1 MQVKDIKIL
10 NKFDFYQLFTNFAIK
25 YIKFSLKGFFV
36 LYNAVD
42 IQKILPHRYPFL
54 LLDRVTE
61 LIAGKHIEGFKNVS
75 ISEPVFQGHFPDHP
89 IYPGVMII
97 EGMAQA
103 GGILAF
109 KSMDNASQEEINN
122 KVVYFMSIDKAK
134 FRTPVVPGDQ
144 LIYKIDVIRNKGVVW
159 QLDAKAYVDDKL
171 VAQAELKAMIVDK
184 NKV

>member
-1 MQVKDIKIL
+1 MIFNV
-10 NKFDFYQLFTNFAIK
+10 
-25 YIKFSLKGFFV
+25 V
-36 LYNAVD
+36 E

-54 LLDRVTE
+54 LLDRVTKLQE
-61 LIAGKHIEGFKNVS
+61 GKYIEGYKNVS

-109 KSMDNASQEEINN
+109 QSYDESEQEDLSN

-134 FRTPVVPGDQ
+134 FRSPVTPGDR
-144 LIYKIDVIRNKGVVW
+144 LVYKLNVIKHRGAVW
-159 QLDAKAYVDDKL
+159 QLDAKAFVDDKL
-171 VAQAELKAMIVDK
+171 VAEAELKAMIVDK
-184 NKV
+184 

>member
-1 MQVKDIKIL
+1 M
-10 NKFDFYQLFTNFAIK
+10 
-25 YIKFSLKGFFV
+25 
-36 LYNAVD
+36 LYDVVE

-54 LLDRVTE
+54 LLDRVTKLE
-61 LIAGKHIEGFKNVS
+61 KGVSIEAYKNVS
-75 ISEPVFQGHFPDHP
+75 ISEPIFQGHFPDHP

-103 GGILAF
+103 GGVLAF
-109 KSMDNASQEEINN
+109 KSSSEEEQEEAVN

-134 FRTPVVPGDQ
+134 FRSPVTPGDQ
-144 LIYKIDVIRNKGVVW
+144 LIYKLTVLKHRGAIW

-184 NKV
+184 

>member
-1 MQVKDIKIL
+1 M
-10 NKFDFYQLFTNFAIK
+10 
-25 YIKFSLKGFFV
+25 
-36 LYNAVD
+36 LYNVVE
-42 IQKILPHRYPFL
+42 IQKILPHRFPFL
-54 LLDRVTE
+54 LVDRITE
-61 LIAGKHIEGFKNVS
+61 LQAGSYIEGYKNVS

-103 GGILAF
+103 GGVLAF
-109 KSMDNASQEEINN
+109 KSMDNASQEEIES

-134 FRTPVVPGDQ
+134 FRSPVTPGDK
-144 LIYKIDVIRNKGVVW
+144 LVYKIDVMKNKGAIW

-184 NKV
+184 

>member
-1 MQVKDIKIL
+1 MLL
-10 NKFDFYQLFTNFAIK
+10 N
-25 YIKFSLKGFFV
+25 V
-36 LYNAVD
+36 MD

-54 LLDRVTE
+54 LVDRVTKIDKGE
-61 LIAGKHIEGFKNVS
+61 LIEGYKNIS

-97 EGMAQA
+97 EGMAQV

-109 KSMDNASQEEINN
+109 KSLSEEDTTDIEN

-134 FRTPVVPGDQ
+134 FRSPVTPGDQ
-144 LIYKIDVIRNKGVVW
+144 LVYRISVMKHRGAVW
-159 QLDAKAYVDDKL
+159 QFDAKAYVDEKL

-184 NKV
+184 